1 MENNRML
8 LMEGLAKLANQQAPQ
23 RNPSAPRQ
31 FKQQFTAMDDVGWTP
46 KVDPKLTGQPKGKW
60 QRAWTILKD
69 ITPGTTKSKR
79 LQGYNHMP
87 KIIQRAP
94 VPGAG
99 ATPEQIDLYNRQHA
113 KLTQAQQA
121 EWRDKQDGGNLF
133 RYAPQDQVQVD
144 LWHHINNFARTQ
156 SLENVDSYADYITQR
171 RDRLMAHRRWTP
183 SNESDYRLTMQGLGK
198 DVDQAGNVV
207 GAAEGSYAYAN
218 QRRQAISD
226 IKRGVLAQ
234 SASKVMKPFTY
245 IPLVRHIPGVK
256 DVVNAIGYHGDQQ
269 QAKLDY
275 LVRDP
280 RFGYGYDP
288 NAGGV
293 GVTGAQVA
301 GGQRALTG
309 LWSML
314 PHAWLAGRDPGAVLS
329 GRPRA
334 MLSPLLDVVQGA
346 TEYYT
351 GDAHAGANDAIKAA
365 RNSRIGQMAEAMA
378 GASAYQNY
386 YGKIYGTKFVGGA
399 ADPVGAGIRKGLSRA
414 PKMGWA
420 ERVPY
425 WATGPFSDATYNVSG
440 KIMGAVAA
448 RKSQDSRTG
457 NLDVPDVAKAFM
469 VDSSRGPTA
478 TAINRVPVSEDIIE
492 TARSLQEMYLNQQ
505 RAQGNEN
512 AGQELSQGKPDAFGA
527 PLPDWKFL
535 EKASRIYTE
544 RRFGELKV
552 KFDNIMKEYSANPAQ
567 MSAKLAD
574 AAVEN
579 LTNASWKGT
588 LAPLELIFGNTHI
601 SGKDMMRVNNALAMD
616 ILLEAK
622 IPKMDMLTKD
632 LDSMAKKLYGN
643 DPQYYPARRRANELI
658 SANIYRAL
666 AVPGAAGG
674 GGGLP
679 AELKPFL
686 DRIAL
691 KDLGEII
698 APHVEGKSLPD
709 LLTLKD
715 RLTGGAGGAIAQA
728 LPQHKMDFIVTS
740 TLSEVIGNT
749 SPEQLAAS
757 MPALLDTMKDIG
769 SGTKISGRALEII
782 AGDFGDRLDSDKGYL
797 RQVVDSLSEDD
808 IVQLVSLGGVPGD
821 PSYKPISDAV
831 AGHID
836 KDLVASVL
844 KRFPDDKVWAFLA
857 SKSAMLDKAA
867 PTDPNA
873 AKIRNA
879 VVDAAKGWCFDRLK
893 QNPYEVAP
901 KLFRLT
907 SLGRTELG
915 EAISDSPAT
924 FWATA
929 VLALVGGGM
938 VLGAL
943 FDDDDE
949 DEDEEDDGK
958 DYSFV

>member
-1 MENNRML
+1 
-8 LMEGLAKLANQQAPQ
+8 
-23 RNPSAPRQ
+23 
-31 FKQQFTAMDDVGWTP
+31 
-46 KVDPKLTGQPKGKW
+46 
-60 QRAWTILKD
+60 
-69 ITPGTTKSKR
+69 
-79 LQGYNHMP
+79 
-87 KIIQRAP
+87 
-94 VPGAG
+94 
-99 ATPEQIDLYNRQHA
+99 
-113 KLTQAQQA
+113 
-121 EWRDKQDGGNLF
+121 
-133 RYAPQDQVQVD
+133 
-144 LWHHINNFARTQ
+144 
-156 SLENVDSYADYITQR
+156 
-171 RDRLMAHRRWTP
+171 
-183 SNESDYRLTMQGLGK
+183 
-198 DVDQAGNVV
+198 
-207 GAAEGSYAYAN
+207 
-218 QRRQAISD
+218 
-226 IKRGVLAQ
+226 
-234 SASKVMKPFTY
+234 
-245 IPLVRHIPGVK
+245 
-256 DVVNAIGYHGDQQ
+256 
-269 QAKLDY
+269 
-275 LVRDP
+275 
-280 RFGYGYDP
+280 
-288 NAGGV
+288 
-293 GVTGAQVA
+293 
-301 GGQRALTG
+301 
-309 LWSML
+309 
-314 PHAWLAGRDPGAVLS
+314 
-329 GRPRA
+329 
-334 MLSPLLDVVQGA
+334 
-346 TEYYT
+346 
-351 GDAHAGANDAIKAA
+351 
-365 RNSRIGQMAEAMA
+365 
-378 GASAYQNY
+378 
-386 YGKIYGTKFVGGA
+386 
-399 ADPVGAGIRKGLSRA
+399 
-414 PKMGWA
+414 
-420 ERVPY
+420 
-425 WATGPFSDATYNVSG
+425 
-440 KIMGAVAA
+440 
-448 RKSQDSRTG
+448 
-457 NLDVPDVAKAFM
+457 
-469 VDSSRGPTA
+469 
-478 TAINRVPVSEDIIE
+478 
-492 TARSLQEMYLNQQ
+492 
-505 RAQGNEN
+505 
-512 AGQELSQGKPDAFGA
+512 
-527 PLPDWKFL
+527 
-535 EKASRIYTE
+535 
-544 RRFGELKV
+544 
-552 KFDNIMKEYSANPAQ
+552 
-567 MSAKLAD
+567 
-574 AAVEN
+574 
-579 LTNASWKGT
+579 
-588 LAPLELIFGNTHI
+588 
-601 SGKDMMRVNNALAMD
+601 MD

-632 LDSMAKKLYGN
+632 FDSMAKMDMLTKDFDSIAKKLYGN

-715 RLTGGAGGAIAQA
+715 RLTGGAGGAIVQA

-769 SGTKISGRALEII
+769 SGTKLSRRALEII

-879 VVDAAKGWCFDRLK
+879 VVDAAKEWCFDRLKQNPYEVAPKLFRLTSLGRTGLGEAISDSPETFWATAVLTLVGGVPGDPSYKPISDAVAGHIDKDLVASVLKRLPDDKVWALMASKSAMLDKAAPTDPNAAKIRNAVVDAAKGWCFDRLK

-907 SLGRTELG
+907 SLGRTGLG